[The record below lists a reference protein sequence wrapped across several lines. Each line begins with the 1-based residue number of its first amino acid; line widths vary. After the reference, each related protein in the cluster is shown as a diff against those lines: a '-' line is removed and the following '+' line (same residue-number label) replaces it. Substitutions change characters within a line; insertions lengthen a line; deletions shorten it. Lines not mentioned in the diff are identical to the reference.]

1 LISSANI
8 NNLFASTNFKLADY
22 DNLSS
27 RALGRGIDRYLK
39 KDYEGAVKEFKRS
52 IAYSPYSDYSAKSYE
67 YLATAYLNQ
76 NKVTDAIATYKQ
88 AIKLNPSNDSA
99 HLSLGNIYFRD
110 SRFQEAEA
118 EYSLAV
124 RINPASASNRF
135 ALGMAHLATEK
146 YSQAGAQFKRVT
158 QITPRD
164 ANGYDAL
171 GQALRKLEQY
181 DDAVIQFKKAITLD
195 KNNAD
200 AHLDL
205 GYTYADMKKIDEAQ
219 QQADLL
225 KEIDSEKANSLR
237 DYIQQASDPK
247 FFTVFSTSGFPLS
260 AGRGTVVST
269 LDDVLKIP
277 GASKD
282 FSISVMFSK
291 DMDPSSVQN
300 PWNWQIR
307 KATIQDPGGAYNLGL
322 AVPATEVATPSA
334 PYKVTYDA
342 GARLAEVTFRITQNS
357 LGLGTID
364 PSHLV
369 FKFNGVD
376 AYSKAMD
383 PAADE
388 YSGVS
393 KII

>member
-1 LISSANI
+1 MISVDRI
-8 NNLFASTNFKLADY
+8 NSLFSSTLYQPGDY
-22 DNLSS
+22 DSLSS
-27 RALGRGIDRYLK
+27 RALGRGIDAYMK
-39 KDYEGAVKEFKRS
+39 QDYAGAAREFKRS
-52 IAYSPYSDYSAKSYE
+52 IALSPYSDYSAKSYE

-76 NKVTDAIATYKQ
+76 NKVTDAITTYKQ

-99 HLSLGNIYFRD
+99 HLNLGNIYFRD
-110 SRFQEAEA
+110 GKFKEAEA

-135 ALGMAHLATEK
+135 ALGMAYLATEK
-146 YSQAGAQFKRVT
+146 YSQAEAQFKRVT

-171 GQALRKLEQY
+171 GQALRKLERY
-181 DDAVIQFKKAITLD
+181 DEAVLQFTKAMTLD

-205 GYTYADMKKIDEAQ
+205 GYTYADMKKLDEAQ

-225 KEIDSEKANSLR
+225 KKIDSKKANDLQ

-247 FFTVFSTSGFPLS
+247 FSLVFSTSGFPLS

-269 LDDVLKIP
+269 MNDVLLTP
-277 GASKD
+277 NASKSYTVS
-282 FSISVMFSK
+282 FMFSK
-291 DMDPSSVQN
+291 DMDPSSIQN

-307 KATIQDPGGAYNLGL
+307 RATSQDPGGAYNLGIRI
-322 AVPATEVATPSA
+322 PSTEVAAPLA
-334 PYKVTYDA
+334 PYRVSYNADA
-342 GARLAEVTFRITQNS
+342 MIAEVTFRITQNS
-357 LGLGTID
+357 SGTGTID
-364 PSHLV
+364 PAHLI

-376 AYSKAMD
+376 AYGKAMD
-383 PAADE
+383 PTADE
-388 YSGVS
+388 YSGLSQIV
-393 KII
+393 